1 MRPPGSAALLCGR
14 GNGGVG
20 GMATK
25 AAARECGAPGLLL
38 LMLCAV
44 LDAADGTVTFSDGT
58 AWTGT
63 IALASGAKL
72 TLHDGKAVRTLDP
85 AQVAELV
92 FAPRAESMER
102 AFSMPEPGKPIRVE
116 TGEPYPLRQLAVRV
130 RLGDGTSL
138 AGNLYATALTVL
150 VGEEKRKLPLP
161 SKQRGKP
168 GQRLDQLVYVQQ
180 VRFGDVAEA
189 GAKRLRVHAAA
200 NDELGAAALD
210 GLVPLRIADGTVDDP
225 LASPVVWAMRVGAQ
239 AAVGWGGDDVALR
252 PRIQAAAD
260 QLDDFF
266 DRKEVVAA
274 RQAGDDVLSLMRL
287 ARERHTTDGP
297 SRPWH
302 VEVWRWRLDG
312 ERSLIAGRVC
322 LLRGTDGKPPELV
335 LRATWAN
342 LAPVDGVYV
351 LEGFP

>member
-1 MRPPGSAALLCGR
+1 
-14 GNGGVG
+14 
-20 GMATK
+20 
-25 AAARECGAPGLLL
+25 
-38 LMLCAV
+38 MLCAV
-44 LDAADGTVTFSDGT
+44 LGAADGTVTFSDGT
-58 AWTGT
+58 VWTGT
-63 IALASGAKL
+63 VALASGAKL
-72 TLHDGKAVRTLDP
+72 QLHDGKAVRTLDP
-85 AQVAELV
+85 AQVAGLV

-102 AFSMPEPGKPIRVE
+102 AFSMPEPGKPIRIE
-116 TGEPYPLRQLAVRV
+116 TGEAYPLRQLAVRV
-130 RLGDGTSL
+130 RLTDGTSL

-168 GQRLDQLVYVQQ
+168 GERLDQLVYVQQ
-180 VRFGDVAEA
+180 VRFGDAADA
-189 GAKRLRVHAAA
+189 GSKHLRVRAAA

-225 LASPVVWAMRVGAQ
+225 LASPVVWAMRVGGQ
-239 AAVGWGGDDVALR
+239 AAVGWDGDDAALR
-252 PRIQAAAD
+252 QRIQTAAD

-274 RQAGDDVLSLMRL
+274 RLAGDDVLSLMRL

-297 SRPWH
+297 NRPWH

-312 ERSLIAGRVC
+312 DRSLIAGRVC
-322 LLRGTDGKPPELV
+322 LLRGTDGKAPGIV
-335 LRATWAN
+335 LRSTWAN

>member
-1 MRPPGSAALLCGR
+1 MRMLVLALCALLG
-14 GNGGVG
+14 
-20 GMATK
+20 
-25 AAARECGAPGLLL
+25 
-38 LMLCAV
+38 
-44 LDAADGTVTFSDGT
+44 AADGTVTFSDGT
-58 AWTGT
+58 VWTGT
-63 IALASGAKL
+63 VALASGAKL
-72 TLHDGKAVRTLDP
+72 QLHDGKAMRTLDP
-85 AQVAELV
+85 AQVASLV

-116 TGEPYPLRQLAVRV
+116 TGEAYPLRQLAVRV
-130 RLGDGTSL
+130 RLADGTSL

-180 VRFGDVAEA
+180 VRFGDAA
-189 GAKRLRVHAAA
+189 GAVAKRLSVRAAA

-210 GLVPLRIADGTVDDP
+210 GLVPLEIANGAVDDP
-225 LASPVVWAMRVGAQ
+225 LASPVVWAMRSGAR
-239 AAVGWGGDDVALR
+239 AAVGWDGDDASLHS
-252 PRIQAAAD
+252 RIQAAAD

-274 RQAGDDVLSLMRL
+274 HQAGDDVVSLMRL
-287 ARERHTTDGP
+287 LRTRKTTDGP
-297 SRPWH
+297 SLPWH

-312 ERSLIAGRVC
+312 DRSLIAGRVC
-322 LLRGTDGKPPELV
+322 LLRGNDGKPPVVEP
-335 LRATWAN
+335 RPAWAN
-342 LAPVDGVYV
+342 LAPVDGVYA